1 MNPVQQLLRQKR
13 EDVERRK
20 RSPQLQEMY
29 SAKGHEN
36 RLVQWNKDC
45 FHLIAEVKRASLS
58 AGPIR
63 PNIDVTALAAAY
75 ERAGASSISVLTEGN
90 FFHGSLEDLRN
101 IRNAVGI
108 PILQKDF
115 IVDEFQI
122 REAKFYGASIVLLI
136 ARFLTSQQLQSFL
149 EYCRELK
156 INALVEITDEKDLE
170 KISGPV
176 EFLGVNS
183 RDLETLQ
190 VERTR
195 FRNLRSLLPDSF
207 LIAESGINDLE
218 VLSEIIDLGYHGALI
233 GEHFLRAEDP
243 AAEVSRFVSF
253 AGSKYSVPLPNKPR
267 IKICGITSEQ
277 DAMLAIEM
285 GADALGFIFA
295 ESPRRMDSAKLRQ
308 FRSRIPKNVLCVGV
322 FREQK
327 KDEVLK
333 IVNQLQLDVAQVYEP
348 MQLPI
353 PIWNARIAK
362 QRSDIDST
370 RANSMIHS
378 ILWDLKADED
388 HLSDLWQ
395 EIAREKVFA
404 LAGGL
409 TAENVVPAISICH
422 PLWVDVARGVE
433 SSPGVKDKSKMH
445 RFLSVARSGQTSRR
459 S

>member
-1 MNPVQQLLRQKR
+1 MNPAQQLLRQKR

-156 INALVEITDEKDLE
+156 IMRL
-170 KISGPV
+170 
-176 EFLGVNS
+176 
-183 RDLETLQ
+183 
-190 VERTR
+190 
-195 FRNLRSLLPDSF
+195 LRSLTKKT
-207 LIAESGINDLE
+207 
-218 VLSEIIDLGYHGALI
+218 
-233 GEHFLRAEDP
+233 
-243 AAEVSRFVSF
+243 
-253 AGSKYSVPLPNKPR
+253 SKKYP
-267 IKICGITSEQ
+267 
-277 DAMLAIEM
+277 
-285 GADALGFIFA
+285 
-295 ESPRRMDSAKLRQ
+295 
-308 FRSRIPKNVLCVGV
+308 
-322 FREQK
+322 
-327 KDEVLK
+327 
-333 IVNQLQLDVAQVYEP
+333 
-348 MQLPI
+348 
-353 PIWNARIAK
+353 
-362 QRSDIDST
+362 
-370 RANSMIHS
+370 
-378 ILWDLKADED
+378 
-388 HLSDLWQ
+388 
-395 EIAREKVFA
+395 
-404 LAGGL
+404 GL
-409 TAENVVPAISICH
+409 
-422 PLWVDVARGVE
+422 
-433 SSPGVKDKSKMH
+433 
-445 RFLSVARSGQTSRR
+445 
-459 S
+459 